1 MPGQEQSSTAL
12 HLASSQTAIEAAQRI
27 LIVVDSASAA
37 AAIARWLSAARR
49 NIIVANVVVLSVMPP
64 PETTRT
70 RGIFADSV
78 RRHLREAGHVQL
90 APLQAALDELGARHE
105 ERVELIEDAGT
116 IERIAREMRC
126 GLIVMAAAEPSTTRK
141 LWLSATGLGMPSL
154 AGRVAETAGLPTL
167 VVKHRSH

>member
-1 MPGQEQSSTAL
+1 MPRQDPSTPVRDRA
-12 HLASSQTAIEAAQRI
+12 ASQPAPGTAHRI
-27 LIVVDSASAA
+27 LVVVDSIAGAE
-37 AAIARWLSAARR
+37 AIADWLSASRGGVVISDA
-49 NIIVANVVVLSVMPP
+49 VVLSVMPP

-70 RGIFADSV
+70 RGIFVETV
-78 RRHLREAGHVQL
+78 RRHLREAGRMQL